1 MCTLFHRKKI
11 SLKKLDLPLVFT
23 VLLLCGYGLIVL
35 YSATFSFNTS
45 RFIMTQLISTV
56 VGLVAVFLLIT
67 IDQDFLK
74 QMHIPIYIVIN
85 ILLVLVLLF
94 GSGEESWGA
103 RSWLRFGPISF
114 QPSEFAKIGL
124 LICLSTFIERNQR
137 TLSSPK
143 TVILMLMY
151 IGLPLGLIA
160 AQPDFGTLM
169 VFVFF
174 IAIMLFSAGLDLRYF
189 LTAAAAGIFSLP
201 IAYARLDEFQQNRI
215 LNFLDPMRDIGNTGY
230 QANQGRIAI
239 GSGQFSGRGY
249 LQGVQTQYNF
259 IPTKE
264 TDYIFAVLVEE
275 LGFIGGMLL
284 VFLYSVLLYRM
295 IQVSIRSK
303 DLFGRTLCIGVAAM
317 FLFHIFENVGMTIG
331 LMPITGIPLPFFSYG
346 GTFQVTNLF
355 CIGLVLSCAIQKQPL
370 DFSE

>member
-1 MCTLFHRKKI
+1 MFHRKKI
-11 SLKKLDLPLVFT
+11 SLKKLDIPLIFT
-23 VLLLCGYGLIVL
+23 VVLLCAYGLIVL
-35 YSATFSFNTS
+35 YSATYSYGTTRYVF
-45 RFIMTQLISTV
+45 TQLLSTLIGV
-56 VGLVAVFLLIT
+56 VAILILLAFN
-67 IDQDFLK
+67 QDLIK
-74 QMHIPIYIVIN
+74 QLHIPIYVFIN
-85 ILLVLVLLF
+85 VLLVLVLIF

-103 RSWLRFGPISF
+103 RSWLRLGPISF
-114 QPSEFAKIGL
+114 QPSEVAKIGL
-124 LICLSTFIERNQR
+124 LICLATFIERNQR
-137 TLSSPK
+137 TISQPK
-143 TVILMLMY
+143 TIAKLLFYV
-151 IGLPLGLIA
+151 GLPLGLIA

-174 IAIMLFSAGLDLRYF
+174 IALMLFAGGLDLRYF
-189 LTAAAAGIFSLP
+189 FAAGVAGILSLP
-201 IAYARLDEFQQNRI
+201 IVYAGLDEFQKNRI

-275 LGFIGGMLL
+275 LGLIGGGLL
-284 VFLYSVLLYRM
+284 IFLYFVLLYR
-295 IQVSIRSK
+295 IILISTQSK
-303 DLFGRTLCIGVAAM
+303 DVFGRVLCIGVAAM
-317 FLFHIFENVGMTIG
+317 FLIHIFENIGMTIG

-346 GTFQVTNLF
+346 GTFQVINLI
-355 CIGLVLSCAIQKQPL
+355 CLGLVLSCAIQRQPL